1 MIYTHVIDTILDM
14 HMTNIS
20 WDKEFRY
27 VYRYTFNLFSFV
39 VLYLVH
45 RLSLYYIGY
54 NVYRHFQPYFSYI
67 VADSFMIF
75 NYIINTNIVSTNPA
89 HEEVYS
95 IQHYVIQFVSDLWQV
110 GGFLRIPRVS
120 SANKKNVNERLKNK
134 II

>member
-1 MIYTHVIDTILDM
+1 MYSIYRVIDTILDM

-67 VADSFMIF
+67 VANSFIGGR
-75 NYIINTNIVSTNPA
+75 NRSTQRKPPTCHKSLTNCIT
-89 HEEVYS
+89 
-95 IQHYVIQFVSDLWQV
+95 
-110 GGFLRIPRVS
+110 
-120 SANKKNVNERLKNK
+120 
-134 II
+134 